1 MKIRIDMG
9 YYFSLDELKR
19 EMMDSC
25 FYSQRFES
33 LLTFKLDSLRELCG
47 RLPEENEIFFIE
59 TKKSFTAF
67 TFIVYLIKQ
76 TGHINRL
83 YIATYSTNERII
95 NALLRWRDKGMLGD
109 IHLHVSETLKFRMP
123 KVFARLVDLN
133 HKGVITLTW
142 SWSHKK
148 VACIDTPQ
156 GYFVVEGS
164 GNYGENAMIE
174 QYVFL
179 KNKKVYEFRSDRI
192 RPLA

>member
-59 TKKSFTAF
+59 TQKSFTAF
-67 TFIVYLIKQ
+67 TFIVYLIRQ

-95 NALLRWRDKGMLGD
+95 NALLR
-109 IHLHVSETLKFRMP
+109 
-123 KVFARLVDLN
+123 
-133 HKGVITLTW
+133 
-142 SWSHKK
+142 
-148 VACIDTPQ
+148 
-156 GYFVVEGS
+156 
-164 GNYGENAMIE
+164 
-174 QYVFL
+174 
-179 KNKKVYEFRSDRI
+179 
-192 RPLA
+192 